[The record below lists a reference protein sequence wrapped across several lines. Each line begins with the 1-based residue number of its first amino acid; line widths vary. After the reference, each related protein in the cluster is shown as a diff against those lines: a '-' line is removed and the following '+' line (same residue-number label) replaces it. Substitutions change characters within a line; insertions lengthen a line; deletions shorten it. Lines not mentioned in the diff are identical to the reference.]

1 MSSEKSYEKLPSKF
15 DLSIKS
21 LADVE
26 REFHILIQKLQA
38 IENGSMPYDKDHFN
52 QDLNG
57 WINWLN
63 SKRL

>member
-1 MSSEKSYEKLPSKF
+1 MSSEILQSKL
-15 DLSIKS
+15 DLTIKD
-21 LADVE
+21 LDNVE
-26 REFHILIQKLQA
+26 REFHLLIQKLKA
-38 IENGSMPYDKDHFN
+38 IEDGSMPYDKDHFN